1 MTLAEKMVRF
11 SRPGLVEEYTVSAD
25 GVRQDFLV
33 ATPPPDAGD
42 LRVTLAASGARVEAT
57 PFGARL
63 VLEGSG
69 RKIAYSRLRVTD
81 ATGRELPARFDVT
94 APGHNAGDDGREDGG
109 ALPTRRCGEL
119 AILVND
125 ANAVYPIRIDPTF
138 SDENWISIIPSVP
151 GVGGEV
157 YAAAMDTAGNLYIGG
172 SFISAGSVVANR
184 IAKWDGS
191 SWSAL
196 GSGMN
201 NRVWA
206 LAVSGSD
213 LYAGGYF
220 TTAGGV
226 SANCVARWNGSSW
239 SALGSGMGGLVYAL
253 AVSGSD
259 LYAGGTFT
267 TAGGVAA
274 NRIAKWDGSDWSA
287 LGSGMND
294 WVGALA
300 VSGSDLYAGGG
311 FGTAGGVSAQNIAKW
326 NGSSWSPL
334 GSGMNDCVRALAV
347 SGSDLYV
354 GGDFSTAGGVSAN
367 YVAKWDGSSWSPLG
381 TGMNDWVGAL
391 AVSGSDLYAGGTFT
405 TAGGVEANRIAKWN
419 GSSWS
424 ALGLGM
430 VGGVYALAVSG
441 SDLYVGGNF
450 TKVGGVSAN
459 YVAKWNGSS
468 WSALGSGMNGGVS
481 ALAVSGNDLYAGG
494 SFTMA
499 GGVEANRIAK
509 WNGSSWSML
518 GSGMD
523 GPVYSLAVSGSDLY
537 AGGYFRTAGGV
548 AANRVAKW
556 NGSGWSALGWG
567 LDSYVSALVVSGDD
581 LYAGGGFWG
590 RVSRWDGSSWTALG
604 SGVDGYVYALAV
616 SGSDLYAGG
625 NFTAAGG
632 VSAKYI
638 ARWDG
643 SSWTA
648 LGSGVDGYVY
658 ALAVSGTDL
667 YAGGWF
673 TTAGGVA
680 ANYVAKWDGS
690 IWNDLGS
697 GMNYIVSAL
706 AVAGSDLYAGGDFTT
721 AGGVS
726 ANYVA
731 KWNGSSWNAL
741 GSGMNGTVRALAV
754 SGSDLYAGGTFS
766 LAGGKVSA
774 YVAKAD
780 LSAPSVSFDDNS
792 DVLTNPWLGLY
803 QVGDSYSFAGTGSF
817 AGATRSYSIIG
828 RETVL
833 GVKCLVL
840 HVVGQGTG
848 AEATQY
854 TTVRV
859 AQDTVGNLQVL
870 KITGTES
877 GGEVISWTADAVSQA
892 ALLIPSVP
900 QAGQSWLWPEGGRHE
915 VVALNQTVPQLS
927 TGLGPYSNCVQLRRG
942 TDDSWLASGVGVVK
956 EVWNDD
962 GQLNG
967 WERTTSSSVVFDA
980 NSDVFTNPWLGL
992 YQVGDSYSF
1001 AGTGTF
1007 TGATRTW
1014 SIIGQ
1019 ETVLGVK
1026 CLVLRIHGHGKG
1038 SYANEYYDVRVA
1050 QDTNGN
1056 LRFLRV
1062 TGWEPAGGALDS
1074 TVSTPASARM
1084 LFPATVQVGQ
1094 RWLMFDQQSDVMAVG
1109 QTVPQLSTGFG
1120 PTPNCVHVR
1129 AVSNDGDVDESWW
1142 GAGVGVVKEVW
1153 NDSGQLNGWERIT
1166 SSSVVFDANSDVFTN
1181 PWLGLYQVGDS
1192 YSLAGTGTF
1201 AGASRSW
1208 SIIGRE
1214 TVLGVKCLVLRVL
1227 GHGTGAN
1234 ANEYYDVRLA
1244 QDTQGDL
1251 RALKVAGWKPS
1262 GPIETWTAASPAQA
1276 VLWYPMNFQVGQM
1289 WTWFEEQHQVLALS
1303 QTLPQLSTGFGPTSN
1318 CVHVRTTYD
1327 GGADVDE
1334 FWLAPGV
1341 GSVKEAWNDSG
1352 QLNGWE
1358 RITSSSVVFDANSDV
1373 FTNPWLGLYQ
1383 VGDSYSLAGT
1393 GTFAGASRSWSI
1405 IGRETVLGVK
1415 CLVLRVLGH
1424 GTGANANEYYDVR
1437 LAQDTQ
1443 GDLRALKVAGW
1454 KPSGPIETWTAASP
1468 AQAVLWYPMNFQVGQ
1483 MWTWFEE
1490 QHQVL
1495 ALSQTLPQLSTGF
1508 GPTSNCVHVRT
1519 TYDGGADVDEFW
1531 LAPGVGSVKEAW
1543 NDSGQLNGWERV
1555 PDFGFASWT
1564 VQTGLP
1570 GDRRGPTDRNG
1581 PLDLPNLLAYALG
1594 VNPMT
1599 AQPED
1604 LPTGSLHDAGGQEQ
1618 FHFIY
1623 RKSKTA
1629 MGIEMRVVGAL
1640 SLEAA
1645 DWQPVTATPVKVGDT
1660 PDGLAELWQVTIP
1673 VDVPQR
1679 FLRLAV
1685 LPRGVSPAPA
1695 GMVLIPT
1702 GTFTMGDTFNEGE
1715 SRERPVHSV
1724 YVSAFYMDKFAVTE
1738 ALWDEVRVWA
1748 NANGYDLGTVGAGR
1762 AADHPVHSVNWYD
1775 AVKWCNARSEREG
1788 RIPAYYTS
1796 AGQTTVY
1803 QSGQVDVQNDWVKW
1817 DAGYRLPTDAEWE
1830 KAARGGLEG
1839 NRFPWGDTI
1848 QHSRANYNSTMSYTY
1863 DTSPTRGYH
1872 PTFATGGEPYTSPVG
1887 YFAPNG
1893 YGLYD
1898 MAGNV
1903 WEWCWDW
1910 YSTSYYGVSPAA
1922 DPRGPTSG
1930 SIRVERGGCWGD
1942 GTGALFSR
1950 CASRSG
1956 RIVLYRGHFLG
1967 FRSVLGSGQP

>member
-1 MTLAEKMVRF
+1 MVRF

-1358 RITSSSVVFDANSDV
+1358 R
-1373 FTNPWLGLYQ
+1373 
-1383 VGDSYSLAGT
+1383 
-1393 GTFAGASRSWSI
+1393 
-1405 IGRETVLGVK
+1405 
-1415 CLVLRVLGH
+1415 
-1424 GTGANANEYYDVR
+1424 
-1437 LAQDTQ
+1437 
-1443 GDLRALKVAGW
+1443 
-1454 KPSGPIETWTAASP
+1454 
-1468 AQAVLWYPMNFQVGQ
+1468 
-1483 MWTWFEE
+1483 
-1490 QHQVL
+1490 
-1495 ALSQTLPQLSTGF
+1495 
-1508 GPTSNCVHVRT
+1508 
-1519 TYDGGADVDEFW
+1519 
-1531 LAPGVGSVKEAW
+1531 
-1543 NDSGQLNGWERV
+1543 V